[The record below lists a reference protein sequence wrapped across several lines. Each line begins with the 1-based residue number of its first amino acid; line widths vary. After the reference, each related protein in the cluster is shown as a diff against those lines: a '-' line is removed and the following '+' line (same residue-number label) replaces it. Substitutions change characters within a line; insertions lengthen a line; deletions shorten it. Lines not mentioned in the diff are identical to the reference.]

1 MKIFPLLVLSLNFL
15 LVTKTNGFVVD
26 RSKRQAIDR
35 KDNLE
40 TGLATIKLTTTTG
53 ISCGGF
59 YVFAQICKENGI
71 GKKIALK
78 NNYCTHTNSGP
89 LSNRRPLFENSNRRR
104 LFI

>member
-15 LVTKTNGFVVD
+15 LVTKTNGLVLDVLE
-26 RSKRQAIDR
+26 RSKRQTIDR
-35 KDNLE
+35 KDDLE

-71 GKKIALK
+71 GKEKASR
-78 NNYCTHTNSGP
+78 N
-89 LSNRRPLFENSNRRR
+89 
-104 LFI
+104 

>member
-15 LVTKTNGFVVD
+15 LVTKTNGLVLD

-35 KDNLE
+35 KDDLE

-71 GKKIALK
+71 SKKIALK
-78 NNYCTHTNSGP
+78 V
-89 LSNRRPLFENSNRRR
+89 
-104 LFI
+104 

>member
-15 LVTKTNGFVVD
+15 LVTKTNGLVLD

-35 KDNLE
+35 KDDLE

-78 NNYCTHTNSGP
+78 VWVSTQPVCFSRILP
-89 LSNRRPLFENSNRRR
+89 RFSC
-104 LFI
+104 

>member
-15 LVTKTNGFVVD
+15 LVTKTNGLVLD

-35 KDNLE
+35 KDDLE

-71 GKKIALK
+71 SKKIALK
-78 NNYCTHTNSGP
+78 VWVSTQPVCFSRILPSCFSLLDNTPN
-89 LSNRRPLFENSNRRR
+89 
-104 LFI
+104 